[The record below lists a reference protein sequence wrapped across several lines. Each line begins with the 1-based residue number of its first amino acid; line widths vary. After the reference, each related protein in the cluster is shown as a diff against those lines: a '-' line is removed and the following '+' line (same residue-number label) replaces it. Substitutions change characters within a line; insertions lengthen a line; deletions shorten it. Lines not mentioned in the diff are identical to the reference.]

1 MNAEEIKKA
10 IIEKHTKPK
19 KPTQTAEIF
28 GIEGWLFKPTSAQME
43 GWRSMVN
50 AITQDGKPDDNI
62 RKLAPAKLIQI
73 SFRDKEGKP
82 VFEEL
87 DLPMIGG
94 MPDDQVNP
102 LRLTILRIN
111 GMNTEGF
118 EDVLKNLIAIIG
130 IDGVYAMLV
139 KIGAPCPN
147 CRKDI
152 PSTNSESNISVSNT
166 GPPATQPKATKP
178 SSPDRS
184 QAKK

>member
-10 IIEKHTKPK
+10 IIVKHTKP
-19 KPTQTAEIF
+19 AEPVEKAELL
-28 GIEGWLFKPTSAQME
+28 GVEGWLFRSSSYQME
-43 GWRSMVN
+43 GWRQVSNDKDPEV
-50 AITQDGKPDDNI
+50 QRLG
-62 RKLAPAKLIQI
+62 PAKLIQI
-73 SFRDKEGKP
+73 SFRDEEGKL

-94 MPDDQVNP
+94 MNDSDVN
-102 LRLTILRIN
+102 LIFKRCLSIN
-111 GMNTEGF
+111 GYGGEGC
-118 EDVLKNLIAIIG
+118 EALLKNLIAIYG
-130 IDGVYAMLV
+130 TDGVYASLV
-139 KIGAPCPN
+139 NINAPCPN
-147 CRKDI
+147 CGNDT